1 MLYAQIQGLE
11 LMAQAESDKESC
23 FMMGY
28 HDSRSAVA
36 KRFVLTG
43 LLPCWARIGQFYA
56 EVACREVGA
65 VFLDRQMPKT
75 GRINVLLNLPPREL
89 LTTKTLWEN
98 DGSRSQH
105 QRS

>member
-1 MLYAQIQGLE
+1 MLHDGISQFAFSGG
-11 LMAQAESDKESC
+11 KEIC
-23 FMMGY
+23 
-28 HDSRSAVA
+28 
-36 KRFVLTG
+36 LTG

-56 EVACREVGA
+56 EVACYEAGA

-75 GRINVLLNLPPREL
+75 GRINVLLNSSPREL

-98 DGSRSQH
+98 EGSRSQH